1 MEVLLQRICVEVV
14 VPASRAPSHRDALA
28 AALCLAWQALRDPD
42 CMPLL
47 GPCVPGATLPL
58 GARVPGTSLELDPPA
73 AAFNLGAMLG
83 AAPGGSGDLLAVL
96 LPAADYAARRAHYH
110 GVPPPTVADLFAAL
124 ERALAF
130 ERSLA
135 ADAQC
140 VGDPWLCQR
149 VAGAFVATGLLGGDA
164 ALRFAAA
171 RDASFDGS
179 PLGAQATRHA
189 TPRQRRWA
197 AGENAARALRHALL
211 ALRAADPVTGNG
223 TASDGGGIATPRA
236 QDLDGID
243 VVAADAAL
251 ARAASLAAAAAAVYP
266 AAQARAIVAL
276 FGPGTPLETLAVDD
290 FVARL
295 VRN

>member
-1 MEVLLQRICVEVV
+1 MERLLQRFFFEGV
-14 VPASRAPSHRDALA
+14 VPASHAPSQRAALA
-28 AALCLAWQALRDPD
+28 EALCLAWQALRDPD
-42 CMPLL
+42 CVPLL

-83 AAPGGSGDLLAVL
+83 AAPTGSGDLLAVL
-96 LPAADYAARRAHYH
+96 LPAADYAARRAYYD
-110 GVPPPTVADLFAAL
+110 GVAPPTVADLFAAL
-124 ERALAF
+124 ERARSF

-140 VGDPWLCQR
+140 GGDPWLCQR
-149 VAGAFVATGLLGGDA
+149 VAGAFVATGLLGGDEA
-164 ALRFAAA
+164 RRFAAA

-179 PLGAQATRHA
+179 PLGAQATRDA
-189 TPRQRRWA
+189 TLRQRRWA

-211 ALRAADPVTGNG
+211 VLRVARSAAPIS
-223 TASDGGGIATPRA
+223 TATDGVAIATPRA
-236 QDLDGID
+236 TAPSAE
-243 VVAADAAL
+243 AAASVHV
-251 ARAASLAAAAAAVYP
+251 ASLATAAAAVYP
-266 AAQARAIVAL
+266 PAQAQAIVAL
-276 FGPGTPLETLAVDD
+276 FQPGTPLEALAVDD